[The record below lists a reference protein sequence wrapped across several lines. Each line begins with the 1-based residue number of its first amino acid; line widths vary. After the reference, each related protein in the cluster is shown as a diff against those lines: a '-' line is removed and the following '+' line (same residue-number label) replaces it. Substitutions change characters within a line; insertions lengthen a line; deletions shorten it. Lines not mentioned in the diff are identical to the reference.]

1 MLAAAA
7 DMSAQGA
14 SVAALSLVQA
24 LSFKS
29 DLAVV
34 SALPSFNN
42 SLYDRAFAVLL
53 PPIVLTCLPQQ

>member
-1 MLAAAA
+1 MLSAAA

-24 LSFKS
+24 LSSKS

-34 SALPSFNN
+34 SAITSFNN
-42 SLYDRAFAVLL
+42 SLYDRASVAL
-53 PPIVLTCLPQQ
+53 PLIELTCVLQQ